1 MDVYCMTF
9 VVRSEPIVII
19 REGTNVGSTLLRLYM
34 KIHECAQLNDLAQ
47 SFYVKRFVH
56 LYNSYIQCMYL
67 HSSYAKLLM
76 PTCVDMRFRSSI
88 LSPESDLKEQTN
100 SLVYTVG
107 ISRSIPLPTLEGR
120 DLRCLGTLAPRLPK
134 RKKKWIPPG

>member
-1 MDVYCMTF
+1 MTF

-56 LYNSYIQCMYL
+56 LYNSFSCIYRRHI
-67 HSSYAKLLM
+67 K
-76 PTCVDMRFRSSI
+76 I
-88 LSPESDLKEQTN
+88 
-100 SLVYTVG
+100 YT
-107 ISRSIPLPTLEGR
+107 SNLGR
-120 DLRCLGTLAPRLPK
+120 L
-134 RKKKWIPPG
+134 

>member
-1 MDVYCMTF
+1 MTF

-56 LYNSYIQCMYL
+56 LYNSYNVCIYTHHMQNYSCL
-67 HSSYAKLLM
+67 H
-76 PTCVDMRFRSSI
+76 V
-88 LSPESDLKEQTN
+88 
-100 SLVYTVG
+100 
-107 ISRSIPLPTLEGR
+107 
-120 DLRCLGTLAPRLPK
+120 
-134 RKKKWIPPG
+134 